1 MAMLDLRQNI
11 IFIYDN
17 SISMFKWVMVN
28 ARIENAI
35 IENIRIKL
43 YPATIR
49 REEWVKLGEIRII
62 LILSTLI
69 LEDQYELNKEM
80 HYII

>member
-1 MAMLDLRQNI
+1 MAGIDLCQNI

-28 ARIENAI
+28 ARIENAR

-43 YPATIR
+43 YPATIQ
-49 REEWVKLGEIRII
+49 REEWVKLGESRII
-62 LILSTLI
+62 LILSTFI
-69 LEDQYELNKEM
+69 LEDQYVLNKGM